1 MTQKKNKNKT
11 LTLFDHIKQINQ
23 VQDPNYWDN
32 LDESSRKTW
41 SNYMVLRF
49 MTMNPDWV
57 ETIAGLQRYIQE
69 LPPQLLYK
77 FLIDVLP
84 KSRTFLKYQKAKNE
98 ERYETWLVEL
108 FSLYYEVSK
117 FETIQYLEILYNTN
131 EGHQH
136 IKDVCEMYGTE
147 TKKIKKL
154 KLKV

>member
-1 MTQKKNKNKT
+1 MTQKSKNKGK
-11 LTLFDHIKQINQ
+11 TLFDHIKNITS
-23 VQDPNYWDN
+23 VQNPDYWETLN
-32 LDESSRKTW
+32 ESERKTF
-41 SNYMVLRF
+41 SNYMVIRF
-49 MTMNPDWV
+49 MTMNPDWI
-57 ETIAGLQRYIQE
+57 ETVAGLQYHIQE
-69 LPPQLLYK
+69 LPPKLLYK
-77 FLIDVLP
+77 FLIDLLP

-117 FETIQYLEILYNTN
+117 FEAIQYLEILYNTK
-131 EGHQH
+131 EGQQH